1 VRTSRSLALALL
13 TQIVFLMTDAAGL
26 AGSVK
31 TDVVAPAV
39 SVREHRDAPCGSGTV
54 IRLDGEVLILTAAHL
69 VDGAAKKGD
78 PVFIA
83 VRQGGDVETRR
94 CRIVSYGWSGG
105 PDSGPDLALL
115 RPDRAAGLAAAEV
128 LRDDDAALDHG
139 ETVFYCG
146 DGAGL
151 HRSLERSIVNAPDW
165 EPVDAGVGPY
175 RTYTRVNGLGWYGHS
190 RSGLFVRR
198 RDRWVLA
205 GVVVMLE
212 RARDPKSPLLCETP
226 QTVRTFL
233 DRYATGRKA
242 RGVTAGR

>member
-1 VRTSRSLALALL
+1 MRTSRSLALTLL
-13 TQIVFLMTDAAGL
+13 AVCLTCAAGA

-54 IRLDGEVLILTAAHL
+54 IRLDGEVLILTAAHV

-78 PVFIA
+78 PVYLA

-94 CRIVSYGWSGG
+94 CRIVAYGWSGG

-115 RPDRAAGLAAAEV
+115 RPDRAAGLDAAEV
-128 LRDDDAALDHG
+128 LRADDAALDHG

-151 HRSLERSIVNAPDW
+151 HRSLERSIINAPEW
-165 EPVDAGVGPY
+165 EPDDEPY

-190 RSGLFVRR
+190 GSGLFVRR

-212 RARDPKSPLLCETP
+212 RGRDPKSPLLCETP

-233 DRYATGRKA
+233 ARYATGRKA
-242 RGVTAGR
+242 RDVTAGR